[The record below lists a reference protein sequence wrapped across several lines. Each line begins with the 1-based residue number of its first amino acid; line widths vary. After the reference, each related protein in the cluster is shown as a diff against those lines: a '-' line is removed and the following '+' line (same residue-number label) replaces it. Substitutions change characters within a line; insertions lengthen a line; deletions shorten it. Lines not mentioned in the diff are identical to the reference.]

1 MTSSTSSSSSHK
13 DRVHDPSKRTA
24 ILVTYPDQFVIDE
37 AVGLAE
43 AADYEVLD
51 IMTRRY
57 LSRSKYGVG
66 PGQAEKLKMLVEE
79 SGAEFVVFDEK
90 LQSNQLYNLAG
101 MVGREIIDRERLIL
115 EIFSRRAS
123 TAEAKLQ
130 VKLAELIYEMPR
142 AKAKVRLAKVG
153 EQPGFFGLGKY
164 EVDVYY
170 QAIKRQMTTVKQ
182 KLQDASRQRE
192 LYRAQRRKL
201 DMPIVSLAGYTGV
214 GKTTL
219 FNRLTGES
227 KEISSNLFTTLTTS
241 TRSLN
246 LDGFKILF
254 SDTVGFISRL
264 PTYMIEAFKSTLEE
278 LTYANL
284 ILLVVDASQPLED
297 LNRRYQSCIEILT
310 ELKVSPAKVF
320 LVFNKADLLDESQL
334 NLQMLALGATPEG
347 SVAISA
353 KTGLGVEDLLGKI
366 KDTLFEPVETQISL
380 EPSDAAHLSAQI
392 SWLKTQGEVAINK
405 SADGRL
411 TINVKSNSWTIERF
425 IKSVEEAKAKPHG

>member
-13 DRVHDPSKRTA
+13 DRVHDPCKRTA

-101 MVGREIIDRERLIL
+101 MVGR
-115 EIFSRRAS
+115 AS

-142 AKAKVRLAKVG
+142 AKEKVRLAKVG

-170 QAIKRQMTTVKQ
+170 QAIKRQITTVKQ

-353 KTGLGVEDLLGKI
+353 KTV
-366 KDTLFEPVETQISL
+366 
-380 EPSDAAHLSAQI
+380 
-392 SWLKTQGEVAINK
+392 
-405 SADGRL
+405 
-411 TINVKSNSWTIERF
+411 
-425 IKSVEEAKAKPHG
+425 

>member
-1 MTSSTSSSSSHK
+1 M
-13 DRVHDPSKRTA
+13 
-24 ILVTYPDQFVIDE
+24 LVTYPDQFIINE

-43 AADYEVLD
+43 AAEYEVLD
-51 IMTRRY
+51 MMTRRY
-57 LSRSKYGVG
+57 LSRSRYGLG
-66 PGQAEKLKMLVEE
+66 PGQAEKLRILVEE
-79 SGAEFVVFDEK
+79 SGAELVVFDEK
-90 LQSNQLYNLAG
+90 LQPTQIYNLAG
-101 MVGREIIDRERLIL
+101 VVGREIVDRERLIL
-115 EIFSRRAS
+115 EIFSHRAT

-130 VKLAELIYEMPR
+130 VKLAELIYEMPQ
-142 AKAKVRLAKVG
+142 AKEKVRLAKMG

-201 DMPIVSLAGYTGV
+201 DLPIVSLAGYTGV

-227 KEISSNLFTTLTTS
+227 KEISSTLFTTLTTS

-246 LDGFKILF
+246 LDGFKILLA
-254 SDTVGFISRL
+254 DTVGFISRL

-278 LTYANL
+278 LAYANL
-284 ILLVVDASQPLED
+284 ILLVVDASQPLDD
-297 LNRRYQSCIEILT
+297 LNRRYQSCIEIMT
-310 ELKVSPAKVF
+310 ELKVSPAKVL

-353 KTGLGVEDLLGKI
+353 KTGVGVKDLLRKTR
-366 KDTLFEPVETQISL
+366 DTLFEPVETQIHL
-380 EPSDAAHLSAQI
+380 EPSDVAHLSDQI

-405 SADGRL
+405 SGDGCL
-411 TINVKSNSWTIERF
+411 TIDVKSNSWTIERF

>member
-1 MTSSTSSSSSHK
+1 M
-13 DRVHDPSKRTA
+13 
-24 ILVTYPDQFVIDE
+24 IDE

-43 AADYEVLD
+43 AADYEVQD

-115 EIFSRRAS
+115 EIFSRRAT

-142 AKAKVRLAKVG
+142 AKEKVRLAKVG

-284 ILLVVDASQPLED
+284 ILLVVDASQPLDD

-320 LVFNKADLLDESQL
+320 LVFNKADLLAESQL

-366 KDTLFEPVETQISL
+366 RDTLFEPVETQISL

-405 SADGRL
+405 GVDGRL

-425 IKSVEEAKAKPHG
+425 IKSVDEAKAKPHG

>member
-1 MTSSTSSSSSHK
+1 M
-13 DRVHDPSKRTA
+13 
-24 ILVTYPDQFVIDE
+24 IDE

-142 AKAKVRLAKVG
+142 AKEKVRLAKVG

-425 IKSVEEAKAKPHG
+425 IKSVEDAKAKPHG